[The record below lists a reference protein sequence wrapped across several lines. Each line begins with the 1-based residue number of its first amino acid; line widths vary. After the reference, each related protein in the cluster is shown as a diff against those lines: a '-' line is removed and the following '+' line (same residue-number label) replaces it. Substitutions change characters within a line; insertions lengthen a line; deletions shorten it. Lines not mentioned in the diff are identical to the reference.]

1 MRRWVVVIVA
11 VLLCSAALGSGLGQ
25 LLRARQ
31 DGKAEE
37 GAVPAHWTTGAPPLR
52 MRVEPWDVGTTPPG
66 KEVRRRIEVVN
77 PTGVPW
83 TLRQLSATCSC
94 ATATLSA
101 KEVAPGESA
110 WLEITYRA
118 PEKAGSV
125 AGIVMVEFAE
135 PESPILQVNVSG
147 VVEGKRP

>member
-1 MRRWVVVIVA
+1 MRRWVIIVV
-11 VLLCSAALGSGLGQ
+11 VLLGSAALGSGVGQ
-25 LLRARQ
+25 LLRARHE
-31 DGKAEE
+31 KAEE
-37 GAVPAHWTTGAPPLR
+37 GAVPAHWTTQAPPLR

-66 KEVRRRIEVVN
+66 KEVRHRIEIAN
-77 PTGVPW
+77 PTGSPW

-101 KEVAPGESA
+101 KAVAPGESA
-110 WLEITYRA
+110 WLEVTYRA
-118 PEKAGSV
+118 PGKAGSV
-125 AGIVMVEFAE
+125 AGVVMVEFAE